1 MKFNPDDF
9 RVREGDEVQLRKWPT
24 TAPAATPK
32 AASSSSRWLRV
43 KPPHGVTFREAKR
56 FDQQYCLF
64 ARQCRPA
71 PVADEAG
78 AIALN
83 DVIELGAAAFI
94 RFRHYVHMV
103 SQRASANREGRV
115 RRSRTCAV
123 GAAPESKARTCSCGS
138 SSRSAH

>member
-83 DVIELGAAAFI
+83 DVIELGAAAFSTI
-94 RFRHYVHMV
+94 
-103 SQRASANREGRV
+103 SPLRAYGVAARLRKSRGARAQVENM
-115 RRSRTCAV
+115 RRRG
-123 GAAPESKARTCSCGS
+123 GAGEQGADV
-138 SSRSAH
+138 